1 MRPVP
6 FLPTPPQADA
16 LNGLV
21 TDRVTITP
29 DTVLCGYQRGIF
41 PWSIDPVSGH
51 GRWYHPP
58 QRGVLFLARPT
69 LSRKDR
75 AFIAAPQADRNLQ
88 VTIDKDFDRVIRAC
102 AAMPRHRTLTSLE
115 GGHETNRKIS
125 AKTWI
130 TAEFIAAYRELHR
143 LGIAHSIEVRRGG
156 RLVAGLYG
164 VDVRG
169 VFSGES
175 MFHIESDVAK
185 LAFWALIERLQAIGR
200 TFIDT
205 QMAVGL
211 AGKWGAQL
219 IPRREFELLREGAG
233 LEFRPF

>member
-1 MRPVP
+1 MLS
-6 FLPTPPQADA
+6 LPCRA
-16 LNGLV
+16 
-21 TDRVTITP
+21 I
-29 DTVLCGYQRGIF
+29 
-41 PWSIDPVSGH
+41 
-51 GRWYHPP
+51 
-58 QRGVLFLARPT
+58 
-69 LSRKDR
+69 SRTDR
-75 AFIAAPQADRNLQ
+75 AFIAAAQADRGLEI
-88 VTIDKDFDRVIRAC
+88 TINKDFEGVIQAC
-102 AAMPRHRTLTSLE
+102 AAMPRHRLLASLE
-115 GGHETNRKIS
+115 GGQEIKRKIP

-130 TAEFIAAYRELHR
+130 TADFIAAYCKLHQ
-143 LGIAHSIEVRRGG
+143 LGVAHSIEVRREG

-175 MFHIESDVAK
+175 MFHIESDVTK

-219 IPRREFELLREGAG
+219 VPRGEFEQLRERAG
-233 LEFRPF
+233 LQFRPF